1 MSIKFNGFDE
11 VLKELEKQMKSSQ
24 LSKVTNKALEK
35 GAEVVKKEVVKEFE
49 KFKDTGASIEE
60 IVISKVS
67 VRGGEKSVKLGW
79 NGPKGRYRI
88 IHLNEFGYD
97 KNGKKIK
104 PKGYGA
110 LKHAIDN
117 SQQAYFDSVYKE
129 LKQNQ

>member
-1 MSIKFNGFDE
+1 MSVKFNGFDE
-11 VLKELEKQMKSSQ
+11 VLKELEKQMNPSQ
-24 LSKVTNKALEK
+24 VSKFTNEALQA
-35 GAEVVKKEVVKEFE
+35 GAEVVKDEVVKEFK
-49 KFKDTGASIEE
+49 KFKNTGASIEE

-67 VRGGEKSVKLGW
+67 TREGVKTVKLGW

-110 LKHAIDN
+110 LKRAIDN
-117 SQQAYFDSVYKE
+117 SQNGYFTAVHKE
-129 LKQNQ
+129 LKKHL